1 MLRGIGTSGGIGIG
15 RVVLVRGIQA
25 DGEKRD
31 GYLQDVHISEADV
44 QAQLDRFKSA
54 KEAFIADTQ
63 SMIDGLR
70 GRLGDDDK
78 TGLILKNQIYLVMDE
93 ELNTSVTDCIKENH
107 VTAAEAVREVC
118 AGYADMFA
126 AMDSEVMNQR
136 VADIEDVANRLMA
149 ILEGT
154 AVRDLSNLPAGTV
167 IVADQ
172 LHPSITAT
180 MDTEHV
186 VGIVAQNGGETSHAA
201 ILARAL
207 EIPAVLSLGG
217 ICSEVSDGD
226 VIIVDGEYGEVFV
239 KPLDKTLKI
248 YEKKKKR
255 YDERTEELKKYIDK
269 DTRTADGV
277 SFCLAAN
284 IGNDRDCAKAIK
296 LGAEGVGLF
305 RTEFFFLEGDA
316 MPGEDMQFEAYK
328 RAVLA
333 AKDHFVTIRTLDI
346 GGDKDIPYMGLSR
359 ENNPFLGYRAIRYC
373 LGRTDVFITQLRAIL
388 RASAFGS
395 VRIMLPLVTNVDE
408 VAAAKKIISDI
419 CKDFDRKEIPY
430 DKNIRIG
437 VMIETP
443 AAALIA
449 DILAARVDFFSI
461 GTNDLTQY
469 TMAVDRGNENV
480 AYLYSVYNPAV
491 LRSIRHIITCARQAG
506 IEAGMCGEAA
516 ANPGMTPLLISF
528 GLDEFSVSPSRI
540 LETRKNIAGWTK
552 EEADAVTATA
562 MSFESEKEVANY
574 LNDYIA
580 AKALREEKESKND
593 ENTSVS

>member
-15 RVVLVRGIQA
+15 RVVLVRGVQA
-25 DGEKRD
+25 DGKRRD
-31 GYLQDVHISEADV
+31 GSLQDAHISEADV
-44 QAQLDRFKSA
+44 PAQIDSFVAA

-70 GRLGDDDK
+70 GKLGDDDK

-93 ELNTSVTDCIKENH
+93 ELNTGVTDCIKKSC
-107 VTAAEAVREVC
+107 VTAAEAVRKVC

-136 VADIEDVANRLMA
+136 VADIEDVANRLTA

-269 DTRTADGV
+269 DTRTADGL

-316 MPGEDMQFEAYK
+316 MPSENMQFEAYK

-373 LGRTDVFITQLRAIL
+373 LGRMDVFITQLRAIL

-506 IEAGMCGEAA
+506 IEVGMCGEAA

-552 EEADAVTATA
+552 EEADAVTAMA

-593 ENTSVS
+593 ENISVS